1 MAQTATM
8 PERGT
13 SPLASNNPFRN
24 RMPDSATSPN
34 LAPVKPAS
42 TNPFLDSSE
51 EAPSLAR
58 NKSATS
64 DRPAKP
70 SRPVDTTADIFASL
84 DINDSAKRPQ
94 RPPQN
99 GSSRRENMPPRPN
112 GSQGPPGRHRPS
124 NSDEER
130 RRQRSRNRG
139 PPNEL
144 DIFADPSD
152 TRPRER
158 RTQRRNSES
167 SIRHKP
173 RDLDPEAEKRRRER
187 KQREKDGTS
196 SHRSKKPNR
205 KLDVI
210 DKLDVTSIYGTGL
223 FHHDGPFDACNPHR
237 NRKGSRQAPMQAF
250 PKDSINMQ
258 LGGAGP
264 LNKTLNLDQYNGTG
278 QEAHVDYNEAAVVD
292 EDADY
297 FRRPQ
302 AERSASFNP
311 IARTEPVHGN
321 ETAGLGTSTFLEGA
335 PASRAAIQRRE
346 SEFEAQQQA
355 QANGLSRKKSLA
367 QRIKS
372 VRQPRPNLGDSG
384 RMTSPEPV
392 ASPNSPLGTTKSE
405 NNANP
410 FFKEYD
416 REYEKKGAQIA
427 FGEEQQKQSRSRAPS
442 SPRRGFAGL
451 EKKLTGDSPNGDDG
465 KIGGGFL
472 SRVKS
477 LKGGGRTRGRRNT
490 ETSGGPVHA
499 S

>member
-8 PERGT
+8 PERGP

-34 LAPVKPAS
+34 LGPVKPAS

-51 EAPSLAR
+51 VALPNR
-58 NKSATS
+58 NKGATS
-64 DRPAKP
+64 DSTKP
-70 SRPVDTTADIFASL
+70 SRPTDNTVDIFASL
-84 DINDSAKRPQ
+84 DINDTTKRSQ
-94 RPPQN
+94 RPLQN
-99 GSSRRENMPPRPN
+99 GSSRRENMPPKPHPSR
-112 GSQGPPGRHRPS
+112 GPSGRHRPS
-124 NSDEER
+124 NSEEER
-130 RRQRSRNRG
+130 RRQQSKNRG

-152 TRPRER
+152 IRPRER

-167 SIRHKP
+167 SIRDKP
-173 RDLDPEAEKRRRER
+173 RDLDPEAEKKRRER
-187 KQREKDGTS
+187 KLREKDGTS

-250 PKDSINMQ
+250 PKDSVNMQ

-264 LNKTLNLDQYNGTG
+264 LNKSLNLDQYNGTG
-278 QEAHVDYNEAAVVD
+278 QEAHVDYNEAAIQE

-302 AERSASFNP
+302 PERSAGFNP
-311 IARTEPVHGN
+311 TARIEPVHGS
-321 ETAGLGTSTFLEGA
+321 ESAGLGTSTFLEGA

-372 VRQPRPNLGDSG
+372 VRQPRPNFGDGG
-384 RMTSPEPV
+384 RMASPEP
-392 ASPNSPLGTTKSE
+392 AGGPNSPLGTAHSE

-410 FFKEYD
+410 FFKDYD
-416 REYEKKGAQIA
+416 KEYEKKGAQIA
-427 FGEEQQKQSRSRAPS
+427 FAEEQQKPSRTRAPS
-442 SPRRGFAGL
+442 SPRRGLGL
-451 EKKLTGDSPNGDDG
+451 ERKLTGDSPSGEDN
-465 KIGGGFL
+465 KTGGGFL

-477 LKGGGRTRGRRNT
+477 LKGGSRTRGRRNT
-490 ETSGGPVHA
+490 ETS
-499 S
+499 